1 MLRFLALPPP
11 SLAENR
17 FLEFAERKYQNG
29 RLLARVEAIEKLCLE
44 NAELCTELTHTR
56 PNTQSRV
63 HTTAAASYTIGSLSL
78 SLSRSKA
85 RARARASERRVSGVG
100 RGWCEYV
107 GAERRCQATGR

>member
-11 SLAENR
+11 SLAGNR

-78 SLSRSKA
+78 SLSLEGA
-85 RARARASERRVSGVG
+85 RARARERAKGFGGWSRVV
-100 RGWCEYV
+100 
-107 GAERRCQATGR
+107 